1 MDNGTCYIQYNSNTL
16 YAFPNLTCNEGDLL
30 PSYSSTVRET
40 YYIYNGRIVLSNRQ
54 TVTSNTGGAY
64 RDYVSHIWG
73 NKVEYSLDVN
83 YLVLPATLFVLA
95 FFWII
100 YKWFI
105 RLRG

>member
-1 MDNGTCYIQYNSNTL
+1 MQDGTCYIQYNSNTL
-16 YAFPNLTCNEGDLL
+16 YGFPNLSCTEGATL
-30 PSYSSTVRET
+30 PTYSSTVRET

-54 TVTSNTGGAY
+54 NITSSSGGSY

-73 NKVEYSLDVN
+73 NKVEYSLDAN
-83 YLVLPATLFVLA
+83 YLILPATILVVA

>member
-1 MDNGTCYIQYNSNTL
+1 MDNGTCYIQYNASTL
-16 YAFPNLTCNEGDLL
+16 YGFPNLDCTEGNLL

-40 YYIYNGRIVLSNRQ
+40 YYIYNGKIVLSNRQ
-54 TVTSNTGGAY
+54 TITSTSGGSY

-73 NKVEYSLDVN
+73 NKVDYSLDAN
-83 YLVLPATLFVLA
+83 YLVLPATILMVA
-95 FFWII
+95 FFGII

>member
-16 YAFPNLTCNEGDLL
+16 YAFPNLTCHEGDLL
-30 PSYSSTVRET
+30 PSYSSTIRET

-54 TVTSNTGGAY
+54 TITSNIGGSY
-64 RDYVSHIWG
+64 SNYVSHIWG
-73 NKVEYSLDVN
+73 NKVDYSLDAN